1 LVLGTIVID
10 LDPNLARVGPLLLT
24 WHGVFSV
31 LGILAAARVGQYLLR
46 REGIPGDRIYD
57 MAVWMVVVGLIGARA
72 LYVWENYQQFAGA
85 WQRAFFINEGGIDQ
99 WGGIF
104 GALLGGYLWCRR
116 NDVDYRKVID
126 AAGPANALGFAIG
139 RIGDIINGEHH
150 AIASNLP
157 WAVNYVNPLTL
168 GEPGRAVH
176 PEVAYELIWNLVV
189 FAAAMLTYDRF
200 KRRVPVGV
208 VGLTWLSVYAIG
220 RFFLSFLRTDSLVF
234 GLRQA
239 QWAGLAMVVASIV
252 LVAIWT
258 MQARQRRPQDPD
270 GPDAPGEPDEPRVRS
285 DEEPTK
291 AESATA

>member
-1 LVLGTIVID
+1 VTFATIVID
-10 LDPNLARVGPLLLT
+10 LDPNLARIGPLLIT

-46 REGIPGDRIYD
+46 REGVPADRIYD
-57 MAVWMVVVGLIGARA
+57 MAVWMVVAGLIGARA
-72 LYVWENYQQFAGA
+72 LYVWENYQQFEGA

-104 GALLGGYLWCRR
+104 GALFGGYLWCRR
-116 NDVDYRKVID
+116 NNVDYRKVID

-168 GEPGRAVH
+168 GEPGRSVH
-176 PEVAYELIWNLVV
+176 PEVAYELLWNLIV
-189 FAAAMLTYDRF
+189 FAVAMLTFDRF
-200 KRRVPVGV
+200 KRRVPTGV

-220 RFFLSFLRTDSLVF
+220 RFFLSFLRTDSLVL

-239 QWAGLAMVVASIV
+239 QWAGLAMVLASLV
-252 LVAIWT
+252 LIAIWT
-258 MQARQRRPQDPD
+258 LQARGKRPD
-270 GPDAPGEPDEPRVRS
+270 GPGEKEPGEEA
-285 DEEPTK
+285 PT

>member
-1 LVLGTIVID
+1 
-10 LDPNLARVGPLLLT
+10 
-24 WHGVFSV
+24 V

-46 REGIPGDRIYD
+46 REGIPGERIYD

-104 GALLGGYLWCRR
+104 GGLLGGYLWCRR
-116 NDVDYRKVID
+116 NQVDYRQVLD
-126 AAGPANALGFAIG
+126 AIGPATALGFAIG

-168 GEPGRAVH
+168 GEPGKSVH
-176 PEVAYELIWNLVV
+176 PEVAYELLWNLLV
-189 FAAAMLTYDRF
+189 FAVAMLTYDRF
-200 KRRVPVGV
+200 KRRVPAGV

-220 RFFLSFLRTDSLVF
+220 RFFLSFLRTDSLVL

-239 QWAGLAMVVASIV
+239 QWAGLAMVVVSIV
-252 LVAIWT
+252 LIAIWT
-258 MQARQRRPQDPD
+258 VQANRRR
-270 GPDAPGEPDEPRVRS
+270 PDEP
-285 DEEPTK
+285 EEEATR
-291 AESATA
+291 AESAPA